1 MSLFPKESIE
11 QLSDS
16 DLFDL
21 LNLVS
26 EELKRRNEI
35 LSPSIIDIK
44 QKTPEENVRS
54 VLSALSSF
62 FDNGPDKNG

>member
-1 MSLFPKESIE
+1 
-11 QLSDS
+11 
-16 DLFDL
+16 